1 MTKKKTVV
9 INDIPEYI
17 EFEKEIIDFNITVQH
32 LDSGKQFI
40 YHSNNI
46 NLYKINKDIQM
57 KIINDMNLPLFNY
70 GFIYDVSFVKLDNTE
85 IINLDFINYDI
96 TVIAIISQKIYEYN
110 YSSSFYDDDDDDS
123 IGSYW

>member
-1 MTKKKTVV
+1 MIKKTLT

-17 EFEKEIIDFNITVQH
+17 EFEKEIIDFNITVKH

-46 NLYKINKDIQM
+46 DLYRINKDIQY
-57 KIINDMNLPLFNY
+57 KIINDMNLPLLNY
-70 GFIYDVSFVKLDNTE
+70 GFIYDVSFVKLGKTE

-110 YSSSFYDDDDDDS
+110 YSGSDDDDS